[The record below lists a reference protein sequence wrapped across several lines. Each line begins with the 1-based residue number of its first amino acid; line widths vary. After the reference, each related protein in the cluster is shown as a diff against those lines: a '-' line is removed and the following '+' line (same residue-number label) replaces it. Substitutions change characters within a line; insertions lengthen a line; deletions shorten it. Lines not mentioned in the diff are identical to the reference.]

1 MADKYELTDE
11 KLTELSGYTKLT
23 GAYNSYRKV
32 ADEAVAN
39 VLRLQAEQTGDIQ
52 EKIRGKLQALLEI
65 VAVVDTTTGIPWGL
79 PDEEVIRLSNIVT
92 LDLST
97 LLSQELA
104 GLKDELRVGNA
115 LTAKF
120 CDRCIDL
127 EHQLAQKDKEWS
139 EWIREQGRDKTY
151 SLLYYTIFESSLE
164 ARLKVE

>member
-1 MADKYELTDE
+1 MSDEILRILNTYDDEVAKALTLKHGCQPAWADAKS
-11 KLTELSGYTKLT
+11 K
-23 GAYNSYRKV
+23 
-32 ADEAVAN
+32 AV
-39 VLRLQAEQTGDIQ
+39 
-52 EKIRGKLQALLEI
+52 K
-65 VAVVDTTTGIPWGL
+65 
-79 PDEEVIRLSNIVT
+79 S
-92 LDLST
+92 LST
-97 LLSQELA
+97 LLSQETA
-104 GLKDELRVGNA
+104 ELKEELRVGNA